1 MTADEN
7 GPEQRLADNVYLF
20 WLVLASPALLL
31 ALHALVGRGKVDY
44 LARTGEV
51 SGALLAA
58 ALMVTPLML
67 LFGPLPWLRLRRRH
81 LGVASF
87 LYAAVHLALWLG
99 EANIGKLLRSFT
111 NPELVPGW
119 LAFATMALLAATS
132 NDGSVRRLGPRWK
145 RLQRWAYAAAILT
158 LAHWLLTAGFALRIA
173 VYCGPV
179 LLLSA
184 WRLLRRS
191 GRLRGT

>member
-1 MTADEN
+1 MTAVE
-7 GPEQRLADNVYLF
+7 GRPWRRWADNVYFF
-20 WLVLASPALLL
+20 WLVLALPALFF
-31 ALHALVGRGKVDY
+31 ALHALVGRGKLDY

-67 LFGPLPWLRLRRRH
+67 LFGPLPWLRVRRRH

-87 LYAAVHLALWLG
+87 LYAALHLALWLG
-99 EANIGKLLRSFT
+99 EANIGKLLRSFR
-111 NPELVPGW
+111 NPDLVPGW
-119 LAFATMALLAATS
+119 VALAIMAVLAATS
-132 NDGSVRRLGPRWK
+132 NDWSVRRLGPRWK

-158 LAHWLLTAGFALRIA
+158 LAHWLLTAGPALRVA
-173 VYCGPV
+173 VYCGPA

-184 WRLLRRS
+184 WRLFRRR
-191 GRLRGT
+191 GPLRGT